1 MSIAK
6 EVNKLLD
13 QMLTI
18 KGEIARMRADL
29 DANATLVNNQTG
41 EKISANK
48 IEELANNEITA
59 IKNELNKVTNEG
71 KRANGMF
78 NNQYYINDMLQD
90 KLLVENGG
98 ITEGPAPSPSS
109 LSADHTAF
117 CCHWKCCLLAFL
129 FFDRLWCC
137 LEFGALAAD

>member
-98 ITEGPAPSPSS
+98 IIEDIDNQSFTI
-109 LSADHTAF
+109 
-117 CCHWKCCLLAFL
+117 
-129 FFDRLWCC
+129 
-137 LEFGALAAD
+137 

>member
-6 EVNKLLD
+6 DINQLLD

-71 KRANGMF
+71 KRATGVF
-78 NNQYYINDMLQD
+78 NNVYYINDVIQD
-90 KLLVENGG
+90 KLLVENEG
-98 ITEGPAPSPSS
+98 ITEDTDNQSF
-109 LSADHTAF
+109 TI
-117 CCHWKCCLLAFL
+117 
-129 FFDRLWCC
+129 
-137 LEFGALAAD
+137 

>member
-6 EVNKLLD
+6 DINQLLD
-13 QMLTI
+13 QILTI
-18 KGEIARMRADL
+18 RGEIARMRADL

-59 IKNELNKVTNEG
+59 IKNELSKITHEG
-71 KRANGMF
+71 KRATGVF

-98 ITEGPAPSPSS
+98 IVEDIDNKSFT
-109 LSADHTAF
+109 HKF
-117 CCHWKCCLLAFL
+117 KIN
-129 FFDRLWCC
+129 FD
-137 LEFGALAAD
+137 

>member
-6 EVNKLLD
+6 DINKLLD

-59 IKNELNKVTNEG
+59 IKNELNKITNEG
-71 KRANGMF
+71 KRATGVF
-78 NNQYYINDMLQD
+78 NNVYYINDVIQD

-98 ITEGPAPSPSS
+98 IAEDT
-109 LSADHTAF
+109 DN
-117 CCHWKCCLLAFL
+117 
-129 FFDRLWCC
+129 
-137 LEFGALAAD
+137 

>member
-6 EVNKLLD
+6 DVNKLLD

-59 IKNELNKVTNEG
+59 IKNELNKITNEG
-71 KRANGMF
+71 KNTSGVF
-78 NNQYYINDMLQD
+78 NNEYYINDMLQD
-90 KLLVENGG
+90 KLLVENKGV
-98 ITEGPAPSPSS
+98 TEDIDNQSF
-109 LSADHTAF
+109 TI
-117 CCHWKCCLLAFL
+117 
-129 FFDRLWCC
+129 
-137 LEFGALAAD
+137 

>member
-6 EVNKLLD
+6 DVNKLLD

-59 IKNELNKVTNEG
+59 IKNALNKVTNEG

-90 KLLVENGG
+90 KLLVENEG
-98 ITEGPAPSPSS
+98 ITE
-109 LSADHTAF
+109 DT
-117 CCHWKCCLLAFL
+117 
-129 FFDRLWCC
+129 DNQ
-137 LEFGALAAD
+137 

>member
-6 EVNKLLD
+6 DVNKLLD

-48 IEELANNEITA
+48 IEELANNEINE
-59 IKNELNKVTNEG
+59 IKNELNKVTNDG
-71 KRANGMF
+71 KRATGLF
-78 NNQYYINDMLQD
+78 NNVYYVNDVIQD
-90 KLLVENGG
+90 KLLVQGESDDVN
-98 ITEGPAPSPSS
+98 
-109 LSADHTAF
+109 
-117 CCHWKCCLLAFL
+117 K
-129 FFDRLWCC
+129 
-137 LEFGALAAD
+137 

>member
-1 MSIAK
+1 
-6 EVNKLLD
+6 
-13 QMLTI
+13 MLTI

-59 IKNELNKVTNEG
+59 IKNALNKVTNEG

-90 KLLVENGG
+90 KLLVENEG
-98 ITEGPAPSPSS
+98 ITE
-109 LSADHTAF
+109 DI
-117 CCHWKCCLLAFL
+117 
-129 FFDRLWCC
+129 DN
-137 LEFGALAAD
+137 

>member
-6 EVNKLLD
+6 DVNKLLD

-59 IKNELNKVTNEG
+59 IKNELNKITNEG
-71 KRANGMF
+71 KNTNGVF

-98 ITEGPAPSPSS
+98 IIEDIDNQSFTI
-109 LSADHTAF
+109 
-117 CCHWKCCLLAFL
+117 
-129 FFDRLWCC
+129 
-137 LEFGALAAD
+137 

>member
-6 EVNKLLD
+6 DVNKLLD

-29 DANATLVNNQTG
+29 DANETLVNNQTG

-59 IKNELNKVTNEG
+59 IKNELNKITNKG
-71 KRANGMF
+71 KNTNGVF
-78 NNQYYINDMLQD
+78 NNEYYINDMLQD

-98 ITEGPAPSPSS
+98 IIE
-109 LSADHTAF
+109 DI
-117 CCHWKCCLLAFL
+117 
-129 FFDRLWCC
+129 DNQ
-137 LEFGALAAD
+137 

>member
-6 EVNKLLD
+6 DVNKLLD

-59 IKNELNKVTNEG
+59 IKNDLNEITNNG
-71 KRANGMF
+71 KRVRGLFDNV
-78 NNQYYINDMLQD
+78 YYVNDTIQD
-90 KLLVENGG
+90 KLIVENK
-98 ITEGPAPSPSS
+98 
-109 LSADHTAF
+109 L
-117 CCHWKCCLLAFL
+117 
-129 FFDRLWCC
+129 
-137 LEFGALAAD
+137 

>member
-6 EVNKLLD
+6 DVNKLLD

-59 IKNELNKVTNEG
+59 IKSELNKITNEG
-71 KRANGMF
+71 KRATGIF
-78 NNQYYINDMLQD
+78 NNTYYVNDMLQD
-90 KLLVENGG
+90 KLLVEAGQT
-98 ITEGPAPSPSS
+98 TE
-109 LSADHTAF
+109 DT
-117 CCHWKCCLLAFL
+117 
-129 FFDRLWCC
+129 DNQ
-137 LEFGALAAD
+137 

>member
-6 EVNKLLD
+6 DINQLLD

-18 KGEIARMRADL
+18 RGEIARMRADL

-59 IKNELNKVTNEG
+59 IKNELNKITNEG
-71 KRANGMF
+71 KRATGVF
-78 NNQYYINDMLQD
+78 NNVYYINDVIQD

-98 ITEGPAPSPSS
+98 IAEDT
-109 LSADHTAF
+109 DN
-117 CCHWKCCLLAFL
+117 
-129 FFDRLWCC
+129 
-137 LEFGALAAD
+137 

>member
-6 EVNKLLD
+6 DVNKLLD

-59 IKNELNKVTNEG
+59 IKNELNKITNNG
-71 KRANGMF
+71 KKATGVF
-78 NNQYYINDMLQD
+78 NNVYYINDVIQD
-90 KLLVENGG
+90 KLLVDKENQ
-98 ITEGPAPSPSS
+98 SV
-109 LSADHTAF
+109 
-117 CCHWKCCLLAFL
+117 
-129 FFDRLWCC
+129 
-137 LEFGALAAD
+137 

>member
-6 EVNKLLD
+6 DVNKLLD

-18 KGEIARMRADL
+18 RGEIARMRADL
-29 DANATLVNNQTG
+29 DAKATLVNNQTG

-48 IEELANNEITA
+48 IEELANNEINE
-59 IKNELNKVTNEG
+59 IKKELSKVTNEG

-90 KLLVENGG
+90 KLLVESGYISEDIDN
-98 ITEGPAPSPSS
+98 
-109 LSADHTAF
+109 
-117 CCHWKCCLLAFL
+117 
-129 FFDRLWCC
+129 
-137 LEFGALAAD
+137 

>member
-6 EVNKLLD
+6 DVNKLLD

-41 EKISANK
+41 EKISVNK

-59 IKNELNKVTNEG
+59 IKNELNKITHEG
-71 KRANGMF
+71 KRATGIF
-78 NNQYYINDMLQD
+78 NNVYYINDVIQD
-90 KLLVENGG
+90 KLLVENEG
-98 ITEGPAPSPSS
+98 ITE
-109 LSADHTAF
+109 DT
-117 CCHWKCCLLAFL
+117 
-129 FFDRLWCC
+129 DNQ
-137 LEFGALAAD
+137 

>member
-6 EVNKLLD
+6 DVNKLLD

-18 KGEIARMRADL
+18 RGEIARMRADL

-59 IKNELNKVTNEG
+59 IKNELNKITNNG
-71 KRANGMF
+71 KKATGVF
-78 NNQYYINDMLQD
+78 NNVYYINDVIQD
-90 KLLVENGG
+90 KLLVDKENQ
-98 ITEGPAPSPSS
+98 
-109 LSADHTAF
+109 SA
-117 CCHWKCCLLAFL
+117 
-129 FFDRLWCC
+129 
-137 LEFGALAAD
+137 